1 MATQRH
7 STEITV
13 TLDDRTVQESI
24 KGMTR
29 GFEDVTKASTQAFTQ
44 MTRASQETSRALQ
57 RDARGRFLPRGAPA
71 PVADPKAPLQRD
83 EKGRFLPRGTPA
95 PPPKPP
101 PTPLTALERISGGKP
116 ATALDDLASQGRA
129 RQEARLREAQAQA
142 EQFTPSPSMYRRGL
156 SMGGRVIGGVG
167 AFGLQSGVTLGSA
180 MLTGDAS
187 SFARGLG
194 AVGGSGLSSLGLTRI
209 AGALP
214 VLGNLAGAL
223 ISRRTQR
230 IGQVAGRERLQTELA
245 LSGVEGLG
253 TARRGFTRFGI
264 GAEEGLGALR
274 ALQRAVGTRS
284 DVFGAESIGAVT
296 GGLSR
301 AMLRGVDVGTLS
313 QFVAG
318 GAMGGGAGGT
328 VRESLLR
335 AGRIMGTG
343 QEMGLTGAG
352 ISRLLGLIASNTSR
366 LAQEGLTLD
375 EEASA
380 QFIRG
385 IDIEARRQGV
395 RQVQGIGAGV
405 AFNRLTGALG
415 GVSGSFAGQ
424 FGGLGRGALLASA
437 SRGARSPLEVQRR
450 LEEFRRTPSSAIEAL
465 RAQGFE
471 GEMLDLALVGLGLS
485 TEQAGIVSRAGR
497 SDLSSAIRGER
508 GTMARGMQFSRMLQ
522 GQRERLVS
530 TVARDPSS
538 AQAILRLNEQ
548 FEKFALSFTEGN
560 SALIQGLEAVQP
572 VVTTLIEGVGDLRD
586 MISDLQN
593 VMRGIKDFL

>member
-1 MATQRH
+1 MAQQRH

-57 RDARGRFLPRGAPA
+57 RDA
-71 PVADPKAPLQRD
+71 
-83 EKGRFLPRGTPA
+83 KGRFLPRGTPA

-101 PTPLTALERISGGKP
+101 PTPLTALDRIKGGKP
-116 ATALDDLASQGRA
+116 VTALDDLASQGRA

-142 EQFTPSPSMYRRGL
+142 EQFTPSPSRYQ
-156 SMGGRVIGGVG
+156 RVVSGAGAVG
-167 AFGLQSGVTLGSA
+167 AFGLRSGATLGTT

-194 AVGGSGLSSLGLTRI
+194 AIGGSGLNSLGLTRI

-230 IGQVAGRERLQTELA
+230 IGQVAGRERVQTELA
-245 LSGVEGLG
+245 LGGAERLG
-253 TARRGFTRFGI
+253 TARRGFTSYGI

-274 ALQRAVGTRS
+274 TLQRAIGTRS
-284 DVFGAESIGAVT
+284 SVFEGESIGALT

-352 ISRLLGLIASNTSR
+352 ITRLLGLIASNTSR

-395 RQVQGIGAGV
+395 RQVQGVGAGI

-437 SRGARSPLEVQRR
+437 SRGAKSPLEVQRR

-485 TEQAGIVSRAGR
+485 TEQAGIVSQAGR
-497 SDLSSAIRGER
+497 AELSPAIRGER

-538 AQAILRLNEQ
+538 ARAILRINEQ

-572 VVTTLIEGVGDLRD
+572 VVTTLIEGIDDLRT
-586 MISDLQN
+586 MVSDVTD
-593 VMRGIKDFL
+593 VMSKLKSFL